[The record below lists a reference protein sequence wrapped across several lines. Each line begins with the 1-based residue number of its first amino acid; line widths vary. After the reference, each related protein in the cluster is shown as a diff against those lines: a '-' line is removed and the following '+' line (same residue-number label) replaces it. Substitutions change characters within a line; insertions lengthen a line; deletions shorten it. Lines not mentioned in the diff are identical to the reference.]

1 MSDTFTL
8 PVEKWSGSVLE
19 VEIGATPDKGGTRGQ
34 TVTVGG
40 AATLPFLKYEGS
52 MGHRPAIAFEVL
64 DRPRETWADA
74 LEQVYGDV
82 KNDPAAWAQKCEQE
96 FGADLICLRLEGANP
111 DELDR
116 SPDECTAIARKV
128 MEAVKCPL
136 IIWGCGNADKDNN
149 IWPVLSPALAGERVV
164 LASATEDNYRTIAA
178 CVLADKHI
186 ALTEA
191 PLDINIQK
199 QVNILVSE
207 MGVKPQDI
215 IQFQTTGA
223 LGYGIEYAY
232 SIYERSRLAALD
244 GDAMLRF
251 PMLSVVG
258 GEAWKTKE
266 ATAGPEEVPEWGEL
280 ESRGIMWEAATA
292 VTLLPGGTDIL
303 VMWHPKAAKM
313 VRAAI
318 DELVGE

>member
-8 PVEKWSGSVLE
+8 PVENWSSSVLE
-19 VEIGATPDKGGTRGQ
+19 VEIGATPDKGGTRGR

-40 AATLPFLKYEGS
+40 AATLPFLKYEGNI
-52 MGHRPAIAFEVL
+52 GQRPVIAFEVL

-74 LEQVYGDV
+74 LEKVYGDV

-96 FGADLICLRLEGANP
+96 FGADLICLRFEGANP

-116 SPDECTAIARKV
+116 SPDECTEIAKKV
-128 MEAVKCPL
+128 AAAVKVPL

-178 CVLADKHI
+178 CVLADKHVV
-186 ALTEA
+186 LTEA

-258 GEAWKTKE
+258 MEAWKTKE
-266 ATAGPEEVPEWGEL
+266 STAGPDVAPEWGDL
-280 ESRGIMWEAATA
+280 ERRGIMWEAATA
-292 VTLLPGGTDIL
+292 TTLLPGGTDIL
-303 VMWHPKAAKM
+303 VMWHPAAAKM

-318 DELVGE
+318 DELTG